1 MRGKA
6 GSAGSASSTRSGTT
20 TATASTCEEDCV
32 DAYAPSGSPEAI
44 YVAMNNNNS
53 ETDGVVN
60 REGVEKY
67 PHPAPKEVGGLDEI
81 YAAPHIYS
89 SDGKY
94 SFDYTRSLLRSSRGR
109 MKSRKTS
116 TGDSGP
122 PSEPDCTDDHGQ
134 STTPHNSSANNNGEG
149 YVYHVPS
156 AAEASK
162 RYARPIHNVSS
173 LPFIPNPSYCD
184 SCH

>member
-1 MRGKA
+1 MIDFINLYFVILVVLTNNSLSLA
-6 GSAGSASSTRSGTT
+6 RSGTT

-67 PHPAPKEVGGLDEI
+67 PHPAPKEVGDLDEI

-94 SFDYTRSLLRSSRGR
+94 SFDYTRSLLRLVR
-109 MKSRKTS
+109 T
-116 TGDSGP
+116 
-122 PSEPDCTDDHGQ
+122 
-134 STTPHNSSANNNGEG
+134 
-149 YVYHVPS
+149 
-156 AAEASK
+156 
-162 RYARPIHNVSS
+162 I
-173 LPFIPNPSYCD
+173 
-184 SCH
+184 